1 MKRLLPSFPL
11 FYFALA
17 FARAA
22 FFPPRPPSQSQ
33 TVDSLSLASRAGEI
47 ISFTLAK
54 GGRDQTSEQFFFFN
68 KTNIQQFPP
77 HPSSLN

>member
-17 FARAA
+17 FASAA
-22 FFPPRPPSQSQ
+22 FFSPLPPSQSQ
-33 TVDSLSLASRAGEI
+33 TVDSLSLSLASRAGEI

-54 GGRDQTSEQFFFFN
+54 GGRDQTLKQFFF
-68 KTNIQQFPP
+68 
-77 HPSSLN
+77 